1 MSEIEELQEKLRK
14 FTHERDWEQFHTPE
28 NLAKSICIEAG
39 ELLELFQW
47 GDIRYKIGLEKEVA
61 DIAIYL
67 LMLADVAGIDLR
79 RAVEKKIESN
89 TLRYPVEKCRGRA
102 TKAEDL

>member
-1 MSEIEELQEKLRK
+1 MSEIEDLQEKLRK
-14 FTHERDWEQFHTPE
+14 FTHERDWELFLTPE

-47 GDIRYKIGLEKEVA
+47 GDIKDEIGLEIEVA

-67 LMLADVAGIDLR
+67 LMLADVAGINLKS
-79 RAVEKKIESN
+79 AIEKKIEN
-89 TLRYPVEKCRGRA
+89 NARRYPIEKCRGRA